1 MKRIINIPKLILTLI
16 ITIVVC
22 IAVICVAR
30 YMFDVFGNGIKKEC
44 ELYFLNSEQTTLQS
58 EIREVRYKDSADLC
72 IKVIDELIKGPK
84 AVGIKPILNNN
95 VKFLTIDMNDNANI
109 ITNFSGEF
117 LTGDSSKDILRVYA
131 VVKTLCSLSGI
142 ESVKVNVDGKDIIAP
157 DGEVIGALKAT
168 DIKLVSDVNEGEL
181 HEVTLYFTKQNTGK
195 LYPEKRSI
203 KITDQRP
210 LAQHVV
216 QELINGPKTQELVSC
231 LSGASTLIGVTISDN
246 KCYVDFK
253 NGFIS
258 KNSGSDEHKLLAVYS
273 IVNSLTELDSVGRVQ
288 FLIDGKRIEKFGE
301 IEMDKLFERNTGI
314 IAAY

>member
-1 MKRIINIPKLILTLI
+1 MKRIINIPKLILTLV

-22 IAVICVAR
+22 ITVIFVAR
-30 YMFDVFGNGIKKEC
+30 YMFNVFGNGIKKEC

-58 EIREVRYKDSADLC
+58 ELREVRYKDSADLC

-84 AVGIKPILNNN
+84 AVGIKPILNSN
-95 VKFLTIDMNDNANI
+95 VKFLSVDMNDNANI
-109 ITNFSGEF
+109 ITNFSQEF

-131 VVKTLCSLSGI
+131 VVKTLCSISGI
-142 ESVKVNVDGKDIIAP
+142 ESVKVNVDGNDIVAP
-157 DGEVIGALKAT
+157 DGEIIGALKAN
-168 DIKLVSDVNEGEL
+168 DIKLMSDVNEGEL

-195 LYPEKRSI
+195 LYSEKRSI

-216 QELINGPKTQELVSC
+216 QELINGPKTQELVAC
-231 LSGASTLIGVTISDN
+231 LSDSSTLIGVTILDN

-258 KNSGSDEHKLLAVYS
+258 KNSGSDEHKLLAIYS

-288 FLIDGKRIEKFGE
+288 FLVDGKRIEKFGE
-301 IEMDKLFERNTGI
+301 IEMDHLFERNTGI